1 MPTPSLPTLA
11 TSAAPR
17 LGEFDLIARHFQRRQ
32 PLRYAVLGGG
42 DDCALLRP
50 PAGELLA
57 ISTDTLVAGRHFF
70 DDVPPATLGH
80 KALAVNLSDLAA
92 SGAQPLACVLALTLP
107 AVDDAWLATFAQG
120 LYALAD
126 AHGCELIGG
135 DTTRGPLAITFTV
148 LGSVPPGQALLRS
161 GAQAGDDIYVSH
173 RRGQG
178 LGDARLALHLLQ
190 AQRGQPVAN
199 GLAGLSA
206 PQRADLLHVTRPRLE
221 QPEPRIAL
229 GLALRGVA
237 TACMDIS
244 DGLQGDL
251 RHILAASGV
260 GATLHAGPEGVTND
274 AGAAGSGGT
283 GDGFGSAGGTG
294 GQTDQT
300 DGPTGPDAASSSQ
313 SSGLLAACSPA
324 VLSLGR
330 ESAVAYAL
338 AGGDDY
344 ELLFTAPVKQ
354 RAQLARLA
362 QQTGLQLTRVGCI
375 EAQPGLRLLLP
386 DGERVFISANG
397 FDHFAV

>member
-1 MPTPSLPTLA
+1 MPA
-11 TSAAPR
+11 NNR

-32 PLRYAVLGGG
+32 PLRHAALGVG

-57 ISTDTLVAGRHFF
+57 ISTDALVAGRHFF
-70 DDVPPATLGH
+70 DDVSPATLGH

-107 AVDDAWLATFAQG
+107 AVDDAWLAAFAQG

-135 DTTRGPLAITFTV
+135 DTTRGPLAITLTV

-161 GAQAGDDIYVSH
+161 GAQVGDDIYVGH
-173 RRGQG
+173 RVDQG

-190 AQRGQPVAN
+190 AQRGQPAAAAV
-199 GLAGLSA
+199 AGLNDA
-206 PQRADLLHVTRPRLE
+206 QRAALLHVTRPRLE

-260 GATLHAGPEGVTND
+260 GAMLHTVSD
-274 AGAAGSGGT
+274 ADGKSVDIDIGGT
-283 GDGFGSAGGTG
+283 
-294 GQTDQT
+294 
-300 DGPTGPDAASSSQ
+300 AAYSSEP
-313 SSGLLAACSPA
+313 SGLLAACSPA
-324 VLSLGR
+324 VRSLGD
-330 ESAVAYAL
+330 EQAVAYAL

-344 ELLFTAPVKQ
+344 ELLFTVPVQQ
-354 RAQLARLA
+354 RAQLARIA
-362 QQTGLQLTRVGCI
+362 RQTGLQLTRVGRI
-375 EAQPGLRLLLP
+375 EAEPGLRLQQA
-386 DGERVFISANG
+386 DGRRVSISANG
-397 FDHFAV
+397 FDHFAA